1 MPCRLRIT
9 MSLMISIGEWEWT
22 LMTCLMRYIYSLV
35 CQCVTDIS
43 FIKKCVTDIPPSY
56 LCKKIPHILCL
67 EFWLFLLIDMDT
79 SCLGLAC
86 AWGENR
92 YCKHWPF
99 RWCAFWVSEEK
110 PLCAHNFKQPW
121 RWWHQ
126 MHYMSGIFVY
136 CDSTLLTVTIS
147 SPVQQFLY

>member
-35 CQCVTDIS
+35 CQWFTD
-43 FIKKCVTDIPPSY
+43 TPPSIY
-56 LCKKIPHILCL
+56 VKNLIHTLFGILTFPFVC
-67 EFWLFLLIDMDT
+67 WSTWIHHAI
-79 SCLGLAC
+79 GLAC

-92 YCKHWPF
+92 YCKYWPF

-110 PLCAHNFKQPW
+110 PLCTHNFKQPR

-126 MHYMSGIFVY
+126 MHHMSGISAY
-136 CDSTLLTVTIS
+136 CESILLTVTIS
-147 SPVQQFLY
+147 SSVQLFLY